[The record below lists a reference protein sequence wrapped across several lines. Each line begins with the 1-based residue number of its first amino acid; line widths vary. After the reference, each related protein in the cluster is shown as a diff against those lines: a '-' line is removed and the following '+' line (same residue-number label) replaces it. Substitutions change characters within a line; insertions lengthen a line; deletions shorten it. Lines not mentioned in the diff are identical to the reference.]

1 MREVPDGGLCLS
13 VFLVISRTGIPT
25 DVLLGRLNND
35 APWDHIGALDKA
47 RVERHSKGWMLPS
60 SHLVL
65 GESPDDA
72 AKRVLLEQLGL
83 ADQPLNGPHVFSEVY
98 DVPATGEKKH
108 WDIEFVFQGE
118 RDEAPSYW
126 VWRELKFAATKREEF
141 ARGHE
146 DILSHINRRVA

>member
-1 MREVPDGGLCLS
+1 
-13 VFLVISRTGIPT
+13 
-25 DVLLGRLNND
+25 
-35 APWDHIGALDKA
+35 
-47 RVERHSKGWMLPS
+47 MLPS

-83 ADQPLNGPHVFSEVY
+83 ADQPLNGPHVFSDVY